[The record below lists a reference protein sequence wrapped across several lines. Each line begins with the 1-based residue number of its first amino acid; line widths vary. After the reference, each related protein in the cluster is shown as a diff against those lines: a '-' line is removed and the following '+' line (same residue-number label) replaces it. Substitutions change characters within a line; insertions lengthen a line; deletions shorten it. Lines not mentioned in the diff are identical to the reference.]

1 MPRDRLIA
9 LRSDKIVIRLGR
21 HLFLSANEWSDIVK
35 SDSLITSVVQNS
47 GFSDEFVQ
55 KIAACVALSVRPSVF
70 R

>member
-1 MPRDRLIA
+1 MPRDRLIE
-9 LRSDKIVIRLGR
+9 LRSDTPTRLGR
-21 HLFLSANEWSDIVK
+21 QLFLTANEWSDIVK